1 MLTIGSVVLGV
12 RDIPTA
18 VEFWCTALDYQTREQ
33 PEADW
38 ATLIP
43 RNGVGA
49 PITLMPVASDARTR
63 RRAHLARY
71 AADQQAEV
79 ARLLALGAHEVHDW
93 EYEDDADYVVLE
105 DPDGNRL
112 CGLDKG

>member
-33 PEADW
+33 PEVDW

-43 RNGVGA
+43 RNGVGV
-49 PITLMPVASDARTR
+49 PISLMQVTSDARTHR
-63 RRAHLARY
+63 RHHLDLY

-105 DPDGNRL
+105 DPDGNRF
-112 CGLDKG
+112 CVVDKG